1 MKVCL
6 YKNLTLG
13 CWSEVP
19 ATASGNRGKGV
30 THHRA
35 FAMRDCTFVV
45 KGSRQVAIKATYD
58 STGKRAREVHA
69 WVVGEPCVY
78 SPLFD
83 TMNLLE
89 VTYNPFRRGDFHT
102 RDGRV
107 ISKAR
112 LVVFGDDGGCY
123 IAE

>member
-69 WVVGEPCVY
+69 WVVGEPCAL
-78 SPLFD
+78 PFN
-83 TMNLLE
+83 TINLTQ

-102 RDGRV
+102 LAGRA
-107 ISKAR
+107 ITKAR
-112 LVVFGDDGGCY
+112 LVVFGDDGRCY

>member
-19 ATASGNRGKGV
+19 ATASGNRGVGV
-30 THHRA
+30 THHDA
-35 FAMRDCTFVV
+35 YALRDCTFVV
-45 KGSRQVAIKATYD
+45 KGARQQVIKKTFD
-58 STGKRAREVHA
+58 TSGKRAREVHA
-69 WVVGEPCVY
+69 WVVGEQCALP
-78 SPLFD
+78 FN
-83 TMNLLE
+83 TANLVE

-102 RDGRV
+102 LAGRT
-107 ISKAR
+107 ITKAR
-112 LVVFGDDGGCY
+112 LVVFGTDGRCY